1 MNTVAKKKIEI
12 KRIPQELSGFKF
24 AGVDGKQNPYN
35 SIARVIENL
44 PNVEEEI
51 ENEKPQIKN

>member
-51 ENEKPQIKN
+51 ENKNHK